1 MKILTETDFLISN
14 WSGGT
19 TTQLFIFPEG
29 TTLGERNF
37 DWRISSAS
45 VEAEES
51 EFTSF
56 DGYERI
62 LIPLKGKL
70 EMEHQTPNGIINQN
84 VKEFEL
90 ARFNG
95 SWPTKGKGTLT
106 DFNLI
111 FKPNYHPKVQIAYFS
126 QDATF
131 SIETTTSILFLQSG
145 AFILNDQVIQSPAL
159 VVNSTHEKSEISCQ
173 SNSRIISIEMNLLG

>member
-19 TTQLFIFPEG
+19 TAQLFIFPEG
-29 TTLGERNF
+29 TTLEERNF

-45 VEAEES
+45 VEVEES

-62 LIPLKGKL
+62 LIPLSGKL
-70 EMEHQTPNGIINQN
+70 EMEHQTPNGVIQQN
-84 VKEFEL
+84 VNEFEL

-95 SWPTKGKGTLT
+95 SWPTKGKGKLK

-111 FKPNYHPKVQIAYFS
+111 FKPNYHPKVQVAYFS
-126 QDATF
+126 EDTTLDL
-131 SIETTTSILFLQSG
+131 ETITSILFLQSG
-145 AFILNDQVIQSPAL
+145 SFVLNDQVIQSPAL
-159 VVNSTHEKSEISCQ
+159 VVNDTHTHSEITCKA
-173 SNSRIISIEMNLLG
+173 NSRIISIEMNLLG

>member
-1 MKILTETDFLISN
+1 MKILTETDFLTSN

-19 TTQLFIFPEG
+19 STQLFIFPQG
-29 TTLGERNF
+29 TTLEERNF
-37 DWRISSAS
+37 DWRISSALIE
-45 VEAEES
+45 VEES

-62 LIPLKGKL
+62 LIPLKGKI
-70 EMEHQTPNGIINQN
+70 EMEHETPNGIIEQA
-84 VKEFEL
+84 VGEFEL

-95 SWPTKGKGTLT
+95 SWKTKGKGRLT

-111 FKPNYHPKVQIAYFS
+111 FKPNYYPKVQVAYFS
-126 QDATF
+126 EDTTVDL
-131 SIETTTSILFLQSG
+131 ETITSILFLQSG
-145 AFILNDQVIQSPAL
+145 SFILNNQLIQSPAL
-159 VVNSTHEKSEISCQ
+159 VVNNTHEKSEIKCQ

>member
-1 MKILTETDFLISN
+1 MRILTETDFLISD

-37 DWRISSAS
+37 DWRISSAV

-70 EMEHQTPNGIINQN
+70 EMEHQAPNGVIEQN
-84 VKEFEL
+84 VDEFQL

-95 SWPTKGKGTLT
+95 SWPTKGKGKLT

-111 FKPNYHPKVQIAYFS
+111 FKPNYHPKVKVTWFS
-126 QDATF
+126 EDT
-131 SIETTTSILFLQSG
+131 SLDLETITSILFLQSG
-145 AFILNDQVIQSPAL
+145 AFVLDSQMIQSPAL
-159 VVNSTHEKSEISCQ
+159 LVNNSHEKSEITCKAG
-173 SNSRIISIEMNLLG
+173 SRIISIEMNLLG

>member
-37 DWRISSAS
+37 DWRISSAL

-51 EFTSF
+51 EFTLF

-70 EMEHQTPNGIINQN
+70 EMKHQTPNGVIEQN
-84 VKEFEL
+84 VDEFQL

-95 SWPTKGKGTLT
+95 SWPTKGKGKLT

-111 FKPNYHPKVQIAYFS
+111 FKPNYHPKVQVAYFS
-126 QDATF
+126 E
-131 SIETTTSILFLQSG
+131 ETSLDLETITSILFLQSG
-145 AFILNDQVIQSPAL
+145 SFVLDGKVIQSPAL
-159 VVNSTHEKSEISCQ
+159 VVNDAHQKSEITCKAG
-173 SNSRIISIEMNLLG
+173 SRIISIEMNLLG

>member
-1 MKILTETDFLISN
+1 MKILTETDFLISD

-29 TTLGERNF
+29 ATLTGRNF
-37 DWRISSAS
+37 DWRISSAV
-45 VEAEES
+45 VETEES
-51 EFTSF
+51 AFTHF

-70 EMEHQTPNGIINQN
+70 EMEHETPGGVLQQN
-84 VKEFEL
+84 VNQFEL

-95 SWPTKGKGTLT
+95 SWATKGKGKLT

-111 FKPNYHPKVQIAYFS
+111 FKPSYNPKVQIFYFAEETAL
-126 QDATF
+126 DLD
-131 SIETTTSILFLQSG
+131 ETTTVLFLPAGS
-145 AFILNDQVIQSPAL
+145 FIINDELVQSPAL
-159 VVNSTHEKSEISCQ
+159 LLNDNHQKTKITCLAE
-173 SNSRIISIEMNLLG
+173 SRIISIEMNLVG

>member
-37 DWRISSAS
+37 DWRISSAV
-45 VEAEES
+45 VEVEES

-56 DGYERI
+56 GGYERI
-62 LIPLKGKL
+62 LIPLKGKI
-70 EMEHQTPNGIINQN
+70 EMEHQTPNGIIEQA
-84 VKEFEL
+84 VGEFEL

-95 SWPTKGKGTLT
+95 AWPTKGKGKLT

-111 FKPNYHPKVQIAYFS
+111 FKPNYHPKVQVAYFS
-126 QDATF
+126 EDTTLDL
-131 SIETTTSILFLQSG
+131 ETITSILFLQSG
-145 AFILNDQVIQSPAL
+145 SFILNDQLIQSPAL
-159 VVNSTHEKSEISCQ
+159 VVNNIHEKSEIRCKA
-173 SNSRIISIEMNLLG
+173 NSRIISIEMNLLG